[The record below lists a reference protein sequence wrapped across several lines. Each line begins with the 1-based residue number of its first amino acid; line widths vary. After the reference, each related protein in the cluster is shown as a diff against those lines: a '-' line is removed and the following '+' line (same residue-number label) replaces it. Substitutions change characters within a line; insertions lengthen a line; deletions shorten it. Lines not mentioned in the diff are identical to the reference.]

1 MPSVMHH
8 SAVEQFHR
16 VVRDQV
22 EEIWRHQLGQVEQ
35 AGAWLAEVLRHDHWL
50 FTFGTG
56 HSHLLA
62 LEPFYRAG
70 GLARVKPILT
80 EELMLHRSASAS
92 TLAERETGKAER
104 LLDWH
109 GVGRGDLLLVASNSG
124 RNVVPVEMA
133 LGARARGARVIALTN
148 LRHAAQHPSRH
159 PSGWKLSDVADLVL
173 DNAGVAGD
181 AAVEVAGPAG
191 RLLAGPTS
199 TITGAFLLH
208 LVILAGMEQGMASGW
223 RPEVFESSNANGDAH
238 NETLLARYRPQ
249 VPGL

>member
-1 MPSVMHH
+1 MHA

-16 VVRDQV
+16 VVRDQL
-22 EEIWRHQLGQVEQ
+22 EELWRHQRGGVEQ
-35 AGAWLAEVLRHDHWL
+35 AGAWLAEVLRQERWL

-70 GLARVKPILT
+70 GLARVKPILADD
-80 EELMLHRSASAS
+80 LMLHRSASAS
-92 TLAERETGKAER
+92 TLAEREPGRAER

-148 LRHAAQHPSRH
+148 RRHAAQHASRH
-159 PSGWKLSDVADLVL
+159 PSGWKLADVVDLVL

-191 RLLAGPTS
+191 RFHAGPTS
-199 TITGAFLLH
+199 TLTGAFLVHAVVLS
-208 LVILAGMEQGMASGW
+208 GMEQALAAGW
-223 RPEVFESSNANGDAH
+223 RPEVFESSNAHGDAH
-238 NETLLARYRPQ
+238 NETLLARYRPL